1 VVIVNFKIQNS
12 GLNMSHRGS
21 ALTLAE
27 KKLVVNVKHYFDKE
41 KELFLK
47 NNESCVNNPAQRTA
61 LATNLSEITV
71 WRIMAEYNKKSTL
84 SSPSQK
90 GSSPYAVDD
99 CIKTICQ
106 DIIRSYNIRR
116 EHLGLRLLVGILK
129 NEFGITIARETLRR
143 CLFRWKILH
152 GSVQRHTALRERDY
166 VVKARREYLIR
177 KRNLNKSGRMLVY
190 LDETFINRNYS
201 GSDTSW
207 YCSDWKDDPR
217 LDKSFGP
224 YINKPAGKGE
234 RFIILN
240 AITKD
245 GWLNGTRLV
254 FQANRCTGDYHGSME
269 EDNFTRWFTTQLLP
283 NIADDAVIIMDNA
296 PYHNM
301 FLEDNV
307 PTLTSKKSVLQK
319 WLTDNNIAFSEDFLR
334 IQLIDIINQHRPQ
347 RLFKLD
353 SILRNDQLHKHRNI
367 EILRTP
373 QYHPELQPIEK
384 CRAVMKQYMAQHCD
398 FTLEGLRRNL
408 EIAWTHVTTETM
420 KGIMEKITYWENR
433 HFEQDSLLDSINDEY
448 GENYVEDD
456 LTDG

>member
-1 VVIVNFKIQNS
+1 
-12 GLNMSHRGS
+12 MSHIGR

-27 KKLVVNVKHYFDKE
+27 KEMVVHVKHYFDRE
-41 KELFLK
+41 KELYLRNRGF
-47 NNESCVNNPAQRTA
+47 CVNNPARRAA

-71 WRIMAEYNKKSTL
+71 WRIMAEYNKNKTL
-84 SSPSQK
+84 SSPIQK
-90 GSSPYAVDD
+90 GSFPYAVND

-116 EHLGLRLLVGILK
+116 EHISLRLLVGIF
-129 NEFGITIARETLRR
+129 NDEFGITVARETLRR
-143 CLFRWKILH
+143 CLYRWKILH

-177 KRNLNKSGRMLVY
+177 KRGLNKSRRMLVY

-207 YCSDWKDDPR
+207 YCSDWKNDPR

-234 RFIILN
+234 RLIILN

-245 GWLNGTRLV
+245 GWVDGTRLV
-254 FQANRCTGDYHGSME
+254 FQTNRRTGDYHGSME
-269 EDNFTRWFTTQLLP
+269 EENFTRWFTTQLLP
-283 NIADDAVIIMDNA
+283 NIADNAVIIMDNA

-307 PTLTSKKSVLQK
+307 PPLTSRKSVLQK
-319 WLTDNNIAFSEDFLR
+319 WLTENNIAFGEDFLR
-334 IQLIDIINQHRPQ
+334 IQLIDLIKQHRPQ
-347 RLFKLD
+347 RMFKLD
-353 SILRNDQLHKHRNI
+353 FMLRNDPLYKDRNI

-384 CRAVMKQYMAQHCD
+384 CWGVMKQYMAQHCD

-408 EIAWTHVTTETM
+408 KIAWTKVTPETM
-420 KGIMEKITYWENR
+420 KGIMGKVTYWENR
-433 HFEQDSLLDSINDEY
+433 HFEQDSLLDSIDDEY
-448 GENYVEDD
+448 EANYVEDD
-456 LTDG
+456 D